1 MEIDISIIIS
11 LVLLGLSLVLG
22 GKWLS
27 AKKFL
32 KEVAEALTVT
42 SKAIEDDKITR
53 KELKDLMKEWNDV
66 IEAAKSINLKS
77 LKEL

>member
-11 LVLLGLSLVLG
+11 LVLLVLSLVLG

-42 SKAIEDDKITR
+42 SKAIEDDQITR
-53 KELKDLMKEWNDV
+53 KELKDLIKEWNEV
-66 IEAAKSINLKS
+66 IEAAKSIR
-77 LKEL
+77 